1 MVGLISMQATII
13 VTISLL
19 LLMLCCATKANGGIG
34 TGPSSGGP
42 NRMRH
47 GNGRCSFRI
56 VRDIM
61 RRACAYHSLEENALV
76 DPVRHSD
83 RFMDIEETYVETG
96 RIRKEVE
103 LLYIRRILSECC
115 PYQGCPPLSQFCQ

>member
-1 MVGLISMQATII
+1 MISFQATII

-19 LLMLCCATKANGGIG
+19 LLMLCCATMAER
-34 TGPSSGGP
+34 TTTGGP
-42 NRMRH
+42 IRMRH

-61 RRACAYHSLEENALV
+61 RRACAYHSLEENGLV
-76 DPVRHSD
+76 DLGGTPD
-83 RFMDIEETYVETG
+83 RYWVFEDTYVDTG
-96 RIRKEVE
+96 RLRKEVE

-115 PYQGCPPLSQFCQ
+115 PNQGCPPLSQFCQ

>member
-1 MVGLISMQATII
+1 MQATLI
-13 VTISLL
+13 VTLSLL
-19 LLMLCCATKANGGIG
+19 LLVLCCG
-34 TGPSSGGP
+34 TSSGAP
-42 NRMRH
+42 NRLRH
-47 GNGRCSFRI
+47 GNGSCSFRI

-76 DPVRHSD
+76 APVNPSD
-83 RFMDIEETYVETG
+83 RFRDIEETYIETG

-103 LLYIRRILSECC
+103 LLYIRRILTECC